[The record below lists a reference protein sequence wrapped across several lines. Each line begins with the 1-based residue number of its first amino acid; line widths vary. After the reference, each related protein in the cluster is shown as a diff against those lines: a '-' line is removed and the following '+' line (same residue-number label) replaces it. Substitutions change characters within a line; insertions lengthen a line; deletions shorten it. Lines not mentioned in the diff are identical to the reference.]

1 MRFVLAHE
9 RAPLTRFVA
18 IKSGEGRAL
27 AAKHG
32 VDPDDPS
39 SFLLIDAGQAWRESD
54 AALRLTRYLAAP
66 WSWLAGLRFVPRPL
80 RDAAYRLIARH
91 RYRLFGRSDACIVP
105 GAETRA
111 RFVLDDASNNSG
123 ET

>member
-39 SFLLIDAGQAWRESD
+39 SFLLIDAGRAWRESD
-54 AALRLTRYLAAP
+54 AALRLARHFRAP
-66 WSWLAGLRFVPRPL
+66 WSGLTGLRWVPRAL
-80 RDAAYRLIARH
+80 RDAAYRFVARH
-91 RYRLFGRSDACIVP
+91 RCHLFGRSDACIVP
-105 GAETRA
+105 SAATRA
-111 RFVLDDASNNSG
+111 RFVLDDAGNPSG
-123 ET
+123 KT